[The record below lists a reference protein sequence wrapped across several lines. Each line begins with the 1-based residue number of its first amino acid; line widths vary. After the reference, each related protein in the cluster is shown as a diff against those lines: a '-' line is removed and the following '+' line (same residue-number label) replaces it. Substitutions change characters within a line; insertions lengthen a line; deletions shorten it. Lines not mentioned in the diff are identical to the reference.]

1 MTVVGLSLTIASLS
15 CIPGPRESG
24 RVPSPYDLKVHTI
37 SKGAIIRWSVNRREG
52 QLISGYNVYLSRKP
66 LNGRFP
72 DWHKSHAELYNS
84 TPYPGDTDGDI
95 TRESFEITGLE
106 NGWTHHVTVRTVA
119 PDGSES
125 KQSNEVEFMPLAK
138 GEFIISDNHQADNG
152 GFSFDHEISVPARD
166 RRCDLYL
173 YSRDNVVGLS
183 SPSRLGAGLRKTLFT
198 RSGDPASTDDTIR
211 IREGTEIAVNAKH
224 GTGVLTVRRINR
236 LDSEVSATIEYA
248 FYPPHYFRE

>member
-1 MTVVGLSLTIASLS
+1 MSRGATI
-15 CIPGPRESG
+15 
-24 RVPSPYDLKVHTI
+24 Y
-37 SKGAIIRWSVNRREG
+37 WSVNRRDG

-66 LNGRFP
+66 PEGNYPG
-72 DWHKSHAELYNS
+72 WHKSHAELHNS

-106 NGWTHHVTVRTVA
+106 NGRTYFVTVRTVA

-125 KQSNEVEFMPLAK
+125 KQSNGVEFTPLAR
-138 GEFIISDNHQADNG
+138 GEFIISDNHLADNG

-183 SPSRLGAGLRKTLFT
+183 SPNRLGAGLRKTAFA
-198 RSGDPASTDDTIR
+198 RSSDAANNDETIR
-211 IREGTEIAVNAKH
+211 IREGNKIVVSTKH
-224 GTGVLTVRRINR
+224 GQAVLTVRGINR
-236 LDSEVSATIEYA
+236 IDSEVRATIEYA
-248 FYPPHYFRE
+248 FYPPHYHRE

>member
-1 MTVVGLSLTIASLS
+1 MASIS

-24 RVPSPYDLKVHTI
+24 RIPSPYDLKADTMSRGATI
-37 SKGAIIRWSVNRREG
+37 YWSVSRREG

-66 LNGRFP
+66 PEGNYPG
-72 DWHKSHAELYNS
+72 WHKSNAELHNK

-106 NGWTHHVTVRTVA
+106 NGPTYFVTVRTVA

-125 KQSNEVEFMPLAK
+125 KQSNMVEFRPLAR
-138 GEFIISDNHQADNG
+138 GEIIISDNHLADNG

-166 RRCDLYL
+166 RRCDIYL

-183 SPSRLGAGLRKTLFT
+183 SPNRLGAGLRKTNFIETGNL
-198 RSGDPASTDDTIR
+198 GGANHDTIKIKIGDR
-211 IREGTEIAVNAKH
+211 ITASGKRGLAM
-224 GTGVLTVRRINR
+224 LTIEKIVRRDSHTEAIINY
-236 LDSEVSATIEYA
+236 V
-248 FYPPHYFRE
+248 FYPTGFYPE